1 MEMDKA
7 VELTLVH
14 LNTTHHPIAKGSL
27 VVRSWKVDPAYQYEV
42 GIVTEVTERPQIG
55 DHDVRV
61 TWQRG
66 FETGELF
73 QELYHVELSNAH

>member
-1 MEMDKA
+1 METNKTI
-7 VELTLVH
+7 ELAQVR
-14 LNTTHHPIAKGSL
+14 LNTAHHPIAKGSL
-27 VVRSWKVDPAYQYEV
+27 VIRAWKVDPAYQYEV
-42 GIVTEVTERPQIG
+42 GIVSEVTESPQIG

-73 QELYHVELSNAH
+73 QELYHVELSNVH

>member
-1 MEMDKA
+1 MEMDKT
-7 VELTLVH
+7 VKLTLAQE
-14 LNTTHHPIAKGSL
+14 PIAKGSL
-27 VVRSWKVDPAYQYEV
+27 VVRAWKVDPAYQYEV
-42 GIVTEVTERPQIG
+42 GIVTEVTQSPKIH

-73 QELYHVELSNAH
+73 QELYHVELKNGD

>member
-1 MEMDKA
+1 MENDKTI
-7 VELTLVH
+7 EITLTR
-14 LNTTHHPIAKGSL
+14 LNTTQHPIAKGSL
-27 VVRSWKVDPAYQYEV
+27 VTRAWKVDPAYQYEV
-42 GIVTEVTERPQIG
+42 GIVTEVTESPQIG

-73 QELYHVELSNAH
+73 QELYHVELKNGD